1 MSNQPVRIPNFKRLL
16 ITGAVLGLI
25 AGVVVSYLGDD
36 VQGYSESTASMY
48 LGAMGAVLGTGLA
61 GLLGILLDRSGRS
74 DS

>member
-16 ITGAVLGLI
+16 ITGAILGLVV
-25 AGVVVSYLGDD
+25 GVVVSYLGDE

-48 LGAMGAVLGTGLA
+48 LGALGAGLGAGLA

-74 DS
+74 GS